1 MQVTRAMLQAQIDS
15 PGVGNPHGFP
25 SWRVV
30 EVEDTF
36 KPQLVQVLRPAE
48 GRRRRWTEADY
59 SGGYALPETVKLV
72 RVDILPINVPYKF
85 VANTLANNAPLL
97 PISIVPVA

>member
-36 KPQLVQVLRPAE
+36 KPQLVQELRPAE

-59 SGGYALPETVKLV
+59 SGGYALPEYSTSENPRYRLPTWQQIIRAVQKRYGVKW
-72 RVDILPINVPYKF
+72 
-85 VANTLANNAPLL
+85 
-97 PISIVPVA
+97 